1 MTDQNRLFEAF
12 LAGNDA
18 AFAELYRD
26 LNPRLSAY
34 CHKISSSN
42 ADDIMQELWERVI
55 AMRAPALRKRKLE
68 VINPSAFLFR
78 MLKNLAIDEFRRGK
92 NEIALDD
99 DVTNAIHGSHLA
111 PYDTLDSKEPTE
123 IECIIIEALE
133 KLAESEREV
142 LLLNIYSGYSFGEI
156 AEMVGRSTE
165 AIWQQASRARVKLRK
180 IVTEDAKQMGIS
192 LPTMDGSANTAI
204 KIETKV

>member
-1 MTDQNRLFEAF
+1 VTDQNRLFEAF

-34 CHKISSSN
+34 CHKLSSNN

-55 AMRAPALRKRKLE
+55 AMRAPALRKKKLE

-92 NEIALDD
+92 NEISLETHSSDE
-99 DVTNAIHGSHLA
+99 THGSYGTYVQEA
-111 PYDTLDSKEPTE
+111 SD
-123 IECIIIEALE
+123 IEAVILEALE
-133 KLAESEREV
+133 KLSTDDREV

-156 AEMVGRSTE
+156 AEIVGASTD
-165 AIWQQASRARVKLRK
+165 AIWQRASRARVKLRK

-192 LPTMDGSANTAI
+192 LPTINGSV